1 MAKVIET
8 FYHLETSKKYFPD
21 DDFKGTAKEVKRLT
35 DLGKL
40 KKEVK
45 KKAK

>member
-8 FYHLETSKKYFPD
+8 FYHLKTGKKYFPD
-21 DDFKGTAKEVKRLT
+21 DDFKADAKEVKRLM

-45 KKAK
+45 KKTK